1 MPDRNAEKIISF
13 IDLGT
18 NSARLLIAR
27 IYSNHSYSVL
37 RRQKN
42 IVRLGEGSFAQ
53 GVIPEDAIGRAIGIC
68 KKYLEISQNFNVN
81 EIHAV
86 ATSAARDADNGQ
98 DLIHRIKSD
107 TGLDLKIISGEE
119 EARLIYLGV
128 SNNLNLDDK
137 LCMFMD
143 IGGGSTEIIV
153 GSRFDYV
160 YLKSLKIGALRTH
173 FRFMSNSKT
182 GVIDQA
188 KRDEIRK
195 FVRSKITYPKA
206 EILGHSIEKVYGS
219 SGTIRALISL
229 AEKSRDKGIISK
241 DEEYADISEIE
252 NVMITLCGMSIEE
265 RQKISGLN
273 PERADIIAAGAI
285 ILHTIMKEMKIRR
298 IYPTDS
304 SLRDGMLFD
313 YMLKQ
318 PGFVS
323 AVDIPVKEKSVRHLG
338 RSCRIDEA
346 HAEHVRKLSKELFE
360 SAKECGL
367 HNYGPEELEMLEYA
381 AHLHDIGQFVSFSG
395 HQNHSCYIITHKS
408 LQGFNQEELTL
419 IGLIANFHRKKV
431 PKIKDEIFAGL
442 DENKIKSVIVL
453 SLFLRIA
460 EHLDRSHDGRIK
472 RAYFSKKDGL
482 LLLNIE
488 AVKDCSIELQAT
500 GADLAVI
507 ENTFGMI
514 PEIKEIK

>member
-1 MPDRNAEKIISF
+1 MPDRSAEKIISF

-42 IVRLGEGSFAQ
+42 IIRLGEGSFAQ
-53 GVIPEDAIGRAIGIC
+53 GVISEEAIGRAIGIC

-98 DLIHRIKSD
+98 DLIHRIKSEI
-107 TGLDLKIISGEE
+107 GLDLKIISGEE

-128 SNNLNLDDK
+128 SNNLKLDDR

-153 GSRFDYV
+153 GSRFEYV

-173 FRFMSNSKT
+173 FRFLSDSDT
-182 GVIDQA
+182 GIIDPA

-229 AEKSRDKGIISK
+229 AEKSRGKGAGSK
-241 DEEYADISEIE
+241 DEDYADISEIE
-252 NVMITLCGMSIEE
+252 DVMLMLCGMSIEE
-265 RQKISGLN
+265 RQDIPGLN
-273 PERADIIAAGAI
+273 PARSDIIAVGAI
-285 ILHTIMKEMKIRR
+285 ILHTIMKEMKIGR

-304 SLRDGMLFD
+304 SLRDGLLFD
-313 YMLKQ
+313 YLSKQ
-318 PGFVS
+318 PGFVP
-323 AVDIPVKEKSVRHLG
+323 AVDIPVREKSVKHLG
-338 RSCRIDEA
+338 RSCRIDEE
-346 HAEHVRKLSKELFE
+346 HAEHVRKLAKELFE

-367 HNYGPEELEMLEYA
+367 HDYGPEELEMLEYA
-381 AHLHDIGQFVSFSG
+381 AHLHDIGQFVAFSG
-395 HQNHSCYIITHKS
+395 HQNHSCYLITHKS
-408 LQGFNQEELTL
+408 IPGFNQEELRL

-431 PKIKDEIFAGL
+431 PRIKDEIFTDL
-442 DENKIKSVIVL
+442 DENKVKSVIVL

-472 RAYFSKKDGL
+472 RAYFSKRGGT

-488 AVKDCSIELQAT
+488 SDRDCSIELQAT
-500 GADLAVI
+500 EADLAVI
-507 ENTFGMI
+507 ENTFGMNSGI
-514 PEIKEIK
+514 NEIK